1 MLRKEEFVSI
11 AWITWTAIETFC
23 WLDWCSILGEVLYWW
38 LLEVMCQNR
47 AGSMTWGCWLTM
59 VWFGKVTPWTL
70 CSQHIFPAQLLVMCI
85 TDTYFVM
92 RDNFFLCFVK
102 SPLQC
107 TILKENFHWFEAIW
121 SWIWNNKWFEY
132 FWGCYEKYTWYNW
145 GGKFLSQKDKAA
157 ERHKKIWNS

>member
-1 MLRKEEFVSI
+1 MNSNRNILL
-11 AWITWTAIETFC
+11 TWLVFNPWWSALLMTSRGNVPEQSWEYDLGVLANDGVIWEGNSLNIVLPTYLPSSVTGNVHHRHLFC
-23 WLDWCSILGEVLYWW
+23 YER
-38 LLEVMCQNR
+38 Q
-47 AGSMTWGCWLTM
+47 
-59 VWFGKVTPWTL
+59 
-70 CSQHIFPAQLLVMCI
+70 
-85 TDTYFVM
+85 
-92 RDNFFLCFVK
+92 FFLCFVK

-157 ERHKKIWNS
+157 QRHKKIWNS